1 MGTRFLNVNNKVL
14 AYCNEAVLPF
24 YILHQT
30 MILVIGFFVVQW
42 RLGIML
48 KYLIISTSSLVL
60 ILAIYELLVKRFKV
74 IRFLFGMK
82 VGKRLAQ
89 IPALETA

>member
-1 MGTRFLNVNNKVL
+1 
-14 AYCNEAVLPF
+14 
-24 YILHQT
+24 
-30 MILVIGFFVVQW
+30 
-42 RLGIML
+42 ML